1 MFSTLNPRNSSRKVL
16 MQNHSGLLQQ
26 FLFETHEMEIIE
38 IDRLTQSRVKINVL
52 IEALKNQETANELKT
67 TLKRNKQLLK

>member
-1 MFSTLNPRNSSRKVL
+1 MF
-16 MQNHSGLLQQ
+16 
-26 FLFETHEMEIIE
+26 
-38 IDRLTQSRVKINVL
+38 KINVL

>member
-1 MFSTLNPRNSSRKVL
+1 